1 MAEPSGSVPGN
12 GAPSQPELTSR
23 YRVLSGFLWITGGR
37 LAAALIQ
44 SLSLVIVARSTDPE
58 RFGVFSAFLGVVVV
72 LQTAVDLG
80 VSTYA
85 LRARAADPADPDVQR
100 CLRIYQLLGL
110 ALLAILLA
118 AGLGL
123 AVLRA
128 MPWWWFVPLAAGL
141 AVERQA
147 DMRLNLAVADGDT
160 WKNSSVLVARRLI
173 VIGIILL
180 GSDVLGPIPAYGAGT
195 LAAALLSWGAGT
207 ALIRVAPSDAVR
219 QPRPVGGIL
228 RRSRPFWANSF
239 MAQVRNLDTFV
250 VGFVTSAVQTGYY
263 GAISRSVS
271 PLRMIGTSL
280 AGVMLPAAVK
290 SGRGNKAGKRKVLL
304 VLLLGVTV
312 VYSTLGI
319 TAHTW
324 VVWLLGAQYQGAV
337 AGFRLLL
344 IALALDGVSAVIT
357 AVMQGSGLERVVAW
371 SATVSSVLGLTAV
384 AIGGWFHGATGA
396 AAGLALSYVLQFG
409 IMLAGGGHLF
419 FGPQRGRHL

>member
-1 MAEPSGSVPGN
+1 M
-12 GAPSQPELTSR
+12 SQQAQSSR
-23 YRVLSGFLWITGGR
+23 YRVLNGFLWITGGR

-44 SLSLVIVARSTDPE
+44 SLSLVVVARGTDPE

-85 LRARAADPADPDVQR
+85 LRARAADPQDPDVQR

-110 ALLAILLA
+110 ALLTLLLA
-118 AGLGL
+118 TGLGL
-123 AVLRA
+123 AVFRQI
-128 MPWWWFVPLAAGL
+128 PWWWFIPLAAGL

-160 WKNSSVLVARRLI
+160 WKNSSVVVVRRLMA
-173 VIGIILL
+173 IGIILL
-180 GSDVLGPIPAYGAGT
+180 GSDALGPIPAYGAGT
-195 LAAALLSWGAGT
+195 LVAALLSWGAGT
-207 ALIRVAPSDAVR
+207 LLIRVAPAAAER
-219 QPRPVGGIL
+219 QPRPVHAIL

-250 VGFVTSAVQTGYY
+250 VGFVTNAVQTGYY

-304 VLLLGVTV
+304 VLLLGVSV
-312 VYSTLGI
+312 VYSALGI

-324 VVWLLGAQYQGAV
+324 VVWLLGQQYQGAV
-337 AGFRLLL
+337 MGFRLLL

-371 SATVSSVLGLTAV
+371 SATVSSLLGLAAV
-384 AIGGWFHGATGA
+384 AVGGWFHGATGA

-409 IMLAGGGHLF
+409 IMIAGGGHLF